1 MAWISVHES
10 VDGPKLRKLYKKL
23 GCSKFEALGILNF
36 LWFWGLMNA
45 EKDGLILY
53 ADKSDIERY
62 LYGAGSGCE
71 LDAGNI
77 VDALFDSGWLEW
89 SSMGICIHDWVMWQD
104 QWYKAKEAREKDAKR
119 KRDSRS
125 RNRLL
130 GQEEQTT
137 MDKSTDSPVDSPKD
151 TGPEVA
157 EVTQEEAAP
166 LSEDRPKPD
175 PVKYTTDF
183 ETFWDAYPR
192 KADKGMAYKKYKARL
207 NDGYSHAELLEA
219 AKNYALQCRRQNTEK
234 QYIKHPKTFLGDSM
248 PFLDYLPK
256 QNGPSSESG
265 GPGGS
270 NPFAEYKENE

>member
-10 VDGPKLRKLYKKL
+10 VDGPKLRKLYKRL

-53 ADKSDIERY
+53 ADKDDIERY

-71 LDAGNI
+71 LDAGAV

-89 SSMGICIHDWVMWQD
+89 SPMGICIHDWVMWQD

-119 KRDSRS
+119 KRESRRGKS
-125 RNRLL
+125 PD
-130 GQEEQTT
+130 QE
-137 MDKSTDSPVDSPKD
+137 KVVSTDEKADSPAD
-151 TGPEVA
+151 NPQDMGLDGAEEVRKGDG
-157 EVTQEEAAP
+157 QPSGAP
-166 LSEDRPKPD
+166 PKPE
-175 PVKYTTDF
+175 PATYTPDF
-183 ETFWDAYPR
+183 EVFWNCYPR

-207 NDGYSHAELLEA
+207 NDGYSPVELLEA
-219 AKNYALQCRRQNTEK
+219 AKNYAIKCRRQNTKK

-248 PFLDYLPK
+248 PFLDYLLK
-256 QNGPSSESG
+256 QKATPSEPV

-270 NPFAEYKENE
+270 NPFAEYREEE